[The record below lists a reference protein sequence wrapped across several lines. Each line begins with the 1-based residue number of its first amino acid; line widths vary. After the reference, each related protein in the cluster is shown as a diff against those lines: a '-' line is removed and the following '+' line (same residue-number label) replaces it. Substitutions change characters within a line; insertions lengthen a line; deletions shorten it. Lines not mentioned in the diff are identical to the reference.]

1 MTIREIAAIAG
12 VSPAAVSLVMNNKK
26 GVSEETRRRVMSV
39 VEECGYAP
47 ALQKKKVERFRLM
60 VLKFRAHGIALEE
73 NQGFI
78 ASIIDRIESEC
89 RRFAF
94 DLIMCNCEAKTAAA
108 TIRELMQNPPDGVI
122 VIGTELREPDYPLLK
137 LFTVPVVVL
146 DNNIILDNI
155 DSVVMAN
162 RA

>member
-108 TIRELMQNPPDGVI
+108 TIRELMQNPPDGVRR
-122 VIGTELREPDYPLLK
+122 VERVNDRSSNEARRQEW
-137 LFTVPVVVL
+137 L
-146 DNNIILDNI
+146 DAQH
-155 DSVVMAN
+155 DSAAGHA
-162 RA
+162 RLAEDARHQ